1 MFVELQ
7 REIKMKEFIK
17 FILTIFLGLLLFGL
31 FLTGC
36 TKTASETAAE
46 TSLHQVS
53 VIEQQIKKECPT
65 AKIDES
71 IKALKSS
78 INTQLAVCESQKA
91 TLKEKNNTL
100 LAILIGLIVVI
111 VIINWIKIK
120 EGVTKCVSRFKNF

>member
-1 MFVELQ
+1 
-7 REIKMKEFIK
+7 MKK
-17 FILTIFLGLLLFGL
+17 LFILIPLL
-31 FLTGC
+31 TAC
-36 TKTASETAAE
+36 VQNASETAAE

-65 AKIDES
+65 AKIDGS

-91 TLKEKNNTL
+91 TLEEKNNTL

-120 EGVTKCVSRFKNF
+120 AGVTKCVSRFKNF

>member
-1 MFVELQ
+1 
-7 REIKMKEFIK
+7 MKI
-17 FILTIFLGLLLFGL
+17 ILIALLL
-31 FLTGC
+31 TAC
-36 TKTASETAAE
+36 VQNASETAAE

-53 VIEQQIKKECPT
+53 AIEQQIKKECPT
-65 AKIDES
+65 AKIDEP

-120 EGVTKCVSRFKNF
+120 AGVTKCISRFKNF

>member
-1 MFVELQ
+1 
-7 REIKMKEFIK
+7 MKRLL
-17 FILTIFLGLLLFGL
+17 ILLPLL
-31 FLTGC
+31 TAC
-36 TKTASETAAE
+36 VQNASETAAE

-91 TLKEKNNTL
+91 TLQEKNNTL

-111 VIINWIKIK
+111 VIINWFKIK
-120 EGVTKCVSRFKNF
+120 AGVTKCISRFKNF

>member
-1 MFVELQ
+1 MFVKLQ
-7 REIKMKEFIK
+7 REIKMKEFVK
-17 FILTIFLGLLLFGL
+17 FIITIFLGLLLVGL

-36 TKTASETAAE
+36 VQNASETATE

-91 TLKEKNNTL
+91 TLEEKNNTL
-100 LAILIGLIVVI
+100 LAILIGLIAIIVV
-111 VIINWIKIK
+111 VNWTKIK
-120 EGVTKCVSRFKNF
+120 ARIFK